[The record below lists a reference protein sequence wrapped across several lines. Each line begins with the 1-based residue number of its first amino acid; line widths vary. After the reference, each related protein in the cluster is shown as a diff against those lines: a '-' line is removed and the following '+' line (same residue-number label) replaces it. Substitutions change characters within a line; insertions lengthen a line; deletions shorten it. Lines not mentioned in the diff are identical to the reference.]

1 MRSRGASKAHD
12 LQHRI
17 ADRTRIAQSS
27 IRHSMQTNPVKWVV
41 IAAGA
46 GFGLGLLGRFVR
58 WRNRRGVGPEL
69 ILVEA

>member
-1 MRSRGASKAHD
+1 
-12 LQHRI
+12 
-17 ADRTRIAQSS
+17 
-27 IRHSMQTNPVKWVV
+27 MQTNPVKWVV